1 MGGEKR
7 RGRGA
12 SERRREGRKKEKKRN
27 ERLLEEWQ
35 KYGSEDG
42 ELRG

>member
-12 SERRREGRKKEKKRN
+12 SEKERGGGGGN

>member
-1 MGGEKR
+1 MG
-7 RGRGA
+7 
-12 SERRREGRKKEKKRN
+12 RN

-42 ELRG
+42 ELRGLMEKRG